1 MKWPTSELHIHIE
14 GTVESEFLVAA
25 AKRNDIALPSYD
37 PAELSA
43 RYVFADLQSFLDVH
57 YSNLTVLRTERDF
70 HDLALGYLTRSA
82 AGGVRRAE
90 FFFDPQTHMN
100 NGVELAVVFAGLTSA
115 VEEARANLGI
125 SADILLSFLRDLGP
139 DAAEQTFRAAMPFRD
154 QFIGVAL
161 DSTELGYPPSLFT
174 DVYAMAAAEGLHRV
188 AHAGEEGGPDYVW
201 EALDLLGVERVDH
214 GNRAL
219 EDPALVARLR
229 DERIP
234 LTVCPLSN
242 VALRTAPP
250 ELKDHPLR
258 RMLDE
263 GLLVTISSD
272 DPAYFGGYVDD
283 NFDAI
288 EREMGLSPVELATLA
303 ANSFVASF
311 IGDDERAGYIA
322 EVGEALATAES
333 LASTKALGEQR
344 YGR

>member
-14 GTVESEFLVAA
+14 GTIESEFLVAA
-25 AKRNDIALPSYD
+25 ARRNDVSLPTYD
-37 PAELSA
+37 PAELTA

-70 HDLALGYLTRSA
+70 HDLAFGYLKRSA

-90 FFFDPQTHMN
+90 FFFDPQTHVN
-100 NGVELAVVFAGLTSA
+100 NGVPLEVVFAGLTGA
-115 VEEARANLGI
+115 VQEARETLGI
-125 SADILLSFLRDLGP
+125 SADILLSFLRDLGA
-139 DAAEQTFRAAMPFRD
+139 DAAEETFRAAMPFRD

-161 DSTELGYPPSLFT
+161 DSTEIGYPPSLFEK
-174 DVYAMAAAEGLHRV
+174 VYGMAAAEGLHRV
-188 AHAGEEGGPDYVW
+188 AHAGEEAGPDYVW
-201 EALDLLGVERVDH
+201 EALDLLGVERIDH

-250 ELKDHPLR
+250 RLADHPLR
-258 RMLDE
+258 RMIDE
-263 GLLVTISSD
+263 GLVVTISSD

-288 EREMGLSPVELATLA
+288 ERELALTPVELARLA
-303 ANSFVASF
+303 ANSFEASF
-311 IGDDERAGYIA
+311 IDDETKAGYLA

-333 LASTKALGEQR
+333 VASTRALRE
-344 YGR
+344 

>member
-14 GTVESEFLVAA
+14 GTIESEFLVAA
-25 AKRNDIALPSYD
+25 ARRNDVSLPTYD
-37 PAELSA
+37 PAELTA

-70 HDLALGYLTRSA
+70 HDLAYGYLSRSA

-90 FFFDPQTHMN
+90 FFFDPQTHIN
-100 NGVELAVVFAGLTSA
+100 NGVPLEVVFAGLTGA
-115 VEEARANLGI
+115 VQEARETLGI
-125 SADILLSFLRDLGP
+125 SADILLSFLRDLGA
-139 DAAEQTFRAAMPFRD
+139 DAAEETFRAAMPFRD

-161 DSTELGYPPSLFT
+161 DSTEIGYPPSLFEK
-174 DVYAMAAAEGLHRV
+174 VYGMAAAEGLHRV
-188 AHAGEEGGPDYVW
+188 AHAGEEAGPDYVW
-201 EALDLLGVERVDH
+201 EALDLLKVERIDH

-250 ELKDHPLR
+250 LLADHPLR
-258 RMLDE
+258 RMIDE
-263 GLLVTISSD
+263 GLVVTISSD

-283 NFDAI
+283 NFEAI
-288 EREMGLSPVELATLA
+288 ERELKLTPQELATLA
-303 ANSFVASF
+303 ANSFEASF
-311 IGDDERAGYIA
+311 IDDEAKAGYLA
-322 EVGEALATAES
+322 EVGEALAAAES
-333 LASTKALGEQR
+333 VASARALRE
-344 YGR
+344 